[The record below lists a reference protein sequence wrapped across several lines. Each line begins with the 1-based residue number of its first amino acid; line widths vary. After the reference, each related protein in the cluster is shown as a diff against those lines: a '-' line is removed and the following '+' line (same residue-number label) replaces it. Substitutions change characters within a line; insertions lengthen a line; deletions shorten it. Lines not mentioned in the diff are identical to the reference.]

1 MATNERKSSS
11 PLPEGVFRQVVEQ
24 ADLAVS
30 ITDPKA
36 NILYV
41 NPAFSR
47 ATGYA
52 PDDVVGRNQSLLSHK
67 VTPDGVYRDLWQRIG
82 SGGSWSGRLVNRRA
96 DGGKYLAEL
105 LISPVLDEQGQVVH
119 FLGLHRDVTDLHRL
133 EAEVRN
139 QKALI
144 ESVVDAAPVVMA
156 LVDGEDSVV
165 LDNQEYKKL
174 MGDLGMSEPATVI
187 LDAVRA
193 DLGHGIGKPRSSGH
207 AFLNREVRIDP
218 PNNRAA
224 RWFSCS
230 GIWVRRDGDDA
241 DSFFDRQNSIYLLL
255 VATEITELRAQ
266 QEKARMAALQ
276 AVLAESERVN
286 GLREALAAAV
296 FQLEGP
302 INVIGSVVGMME
314 RRGNDPAAGALAEA
328 LRAGQAAIETLR
340 AAMPAASAELPTAV
354 NLNEALRDVL
364 VLATQRLLAAGI
376 SVSWKPQAILPA
388 INGYPNRLRAMIKAL
403 VDNAI
408 EAMNT
413 RGWSERELTLS
424 SSSDGHSVEI
434 AIVDTGPGI
443 PGDLRLK
450 VFEPFFTTRKAG
462 GVHLGTGL
470 SSAQQVALD
479 HGGTI
484 EIDPAAGGGCRVR
497 VILPLKGRT
506 GDGA

>member
-1 MATNERKSSS
+1 MKNEHQL
-11 PLPEGVFRQVVEQ
+11 PGTLPEGVFRQVVEQ

-52 PDDVVGRNQSLLSHK
+52 PDDVIGRNQSLLSHK

-105 LISPVLDEQGQVVH
+105 LISPVLDEQGQVMH
-119 FLGLHRDVTDLHRL
+119 FLGLHRDVTELHRL

-174 MGDLGMSEPATVI
+174 MGDLGMAEPATMM

-193 DLGHGIGKPRSSGH
+193 DMGHGLGKPKAGGH
-207 AFLNREVRIDP
+207 AFLNREVRIEP
-218 PNNRAA
+218 PGNRPA

-241 DSFFDRQNSIYLLL
+241 DSFFDHQNSIYLLL
-255 VATEITELRAQ
+255 VATEITELRVQ

-276 AVLAESERVN
+276 AVLAEGERVN
-286 GLREALAAAV
+286 TLREALAAAV

-302 INVIGSVVGMME
+302 INILGSVVGMME
-314 RRGNDPAAGALAEA
+314 RRGNEPATGALAEA
-328 LRAGQAAIETLR
+328 VRAGQAALDTLR
-340 AAMPAASAELPTAV
+340 SVRPVATTELLTAV

-364 VLATQRLLAAGI
+364 VLATRQLLSAGI
-376 SVSWKPQAILPA
+376 SVSWKPQAVLPA
-388 INGYPNRLRAMIKAL
+388 INGYPNRLRGMIKAL

-408 EAMNT
+408 EAMNV
-413 RGWSERELTLS
+413 RGCAERELTLS
-424 SSSDGHSVEI
+424 SSSDGGNVEV
-434 AIVDTGPGI
+434 AIVDSGPGI
-443 PGDLRLK
+443 PEALRLK
-450 VFEPFFTTRKAG
+450 VFEPFFTTKKAG
-462 GVHLGTGL
+462 GTHLGTGL

-484 EIDPAAGGGCRVR
+484 EIDPVPGGGSRVR